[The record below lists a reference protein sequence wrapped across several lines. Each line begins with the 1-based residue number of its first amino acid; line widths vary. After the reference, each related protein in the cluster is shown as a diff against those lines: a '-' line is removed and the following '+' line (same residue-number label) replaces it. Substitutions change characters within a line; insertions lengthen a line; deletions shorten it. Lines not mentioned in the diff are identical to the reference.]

1 MTSDGF
7 LTIKHDSNDFVLF
20 QNNFSLNIL
29 QDLPAWEMGF
39 KSAVKGHLSGE
50 LAWEWAC
57 PCQEWWWAM
66 VMSLAGVVVGSGNIL
81 GRSGGGEWSYPW

>member
-1 MTSDGF
+1 MSVSVCVYFKYSKTLKQVTSDGF
-7 LTIKHDSNDFVLF
+7 QTIQQGSNDFFVF

-29 QDLPAWEMGF
+29 KDLPAWEMGF

-57 PCQEWWWAM
+57 PCQEWWFK
-66 VMSLAGVVVGSGNIL
+66 
-81 GRSGGGEWSYPW
+81 GGGG